1 MIRALPAV
9 LVVAFPPAVAI
20 GAPSLQ
26 DAAGSPTNLLA
37 NGGFEAGGDRP
48 DGWHLGMEG
57 RGAGSAAWEAKAAH
71 SGARC
76 VRVELTEHG
85 DYWMAD
91 QVLPEGT
98 AHQDGLYRLCGWYR
112 ASEAGVAHPTI
123 YSLNQAGEFLGAFE
137 FSLPAADGWS
147 FFDTVFRPQGGAD
160 HFRVQLRVQ
169 GSPGVVWYDDV
180 SLSEVSDAAGFA
192 AYHASL
198 AEKLRADAGALEGWW
213 SATLPT
219 QGGVEFR
226 LRGARSVRAAIKVRG
241 QVEPS
246 SDAFVGAELEFQGE
260 GKTTRV
266 SIPFM
271 PIRETAETPEGGPVE
286 RRLDVVESAPDGW
299 DGTVVLR
306 LSAHGLGPSARV
318 LAALEATPEA
328 RQALVEASLSN
339 LYESPAGEPLP
350 WAAAF
355 LGGAEPELAR
365 LAARNLNLHL
375 CGVLGAADD
384 RPGVCALDGLSKRRP
399 DQWRDDLL
407 SGDLKATDEVRLLC
421 AGAET
426 ESFQCLFVSAAPSP
440 GKLTAEMTPLQGPA
454 GAVLPSGACKVHL
467 VEYVPFAGRWWPDPL
482 LEAQPFEPPQWGPAV
497 FWVTVSIPEGQRSG
511 VYRGEL
517 VMAAERGGEARVAV
531 RVRVPEFSLTKE
543 THLNSSFWLFRAQ
556 IRRYFDLPDEPS
568 PEAYGRYINLATS
581 HRLSP
586 IDVLEGPCSP
596 LVTLYR
602 EPDGSLTYDW
612 SRWDAYLTL
621 AIDGGANTI
630 HAAWTHWMGQYF
642 SDRQPVAAIDR
653 ATGEKLSIG
662 PPHDSDEHLRYLG
675 EYISAAAEHVRSL
688 GFDGVVYV
696 QPYDEPSPEKYEEVA
711 RTLAGLGRHAPGVPR
726 LMDAVYPPALP
737 DELRQNIDLW
747 CPLSPG
753 ILNNEFE
760 REQAGG
766 DTIWWYVCCGP
777 RGQYANF
784 FTNQSVIENRM
795 LLCQTWQHK
804 VTGVLYWGLNY
815 WISWGAEVPQPRFP
829 QGRWYSSTT
838 NEHANYHGDGYFIY
852 PGPTVDAP
860 LSSIRLE
867 TLRDG
872 VEDYEYLTRL
882 AELARGRDVP
892 AEAERLLSVPP
903 EVSPSLTGFTR
914 DSDTFRRYRMR
925 LAEWIERLGHG

>member
-1 MIRALPAV
+1 MVRLLPLVLALAVLPAV
-9 LVVAFPPAVAI
+9 SMA
-20 GAPSLQ
+20 GESLSGS
-26 DAAGSPTNLLA
+26 AGSPTNLFA
-37 NGGFEAGGDRP
+37 NAGFEAGGDRP

-57 RGAGSAAWEAKAAH
+57 RGAGSATWEAKTAH

-91 QVLPEGT
+91 QVLAEGT
-98 AHQDGLYRLCGWYR
+98 AGEDGLYRLCGWYR
-112 ASEAGVAHPTI
+112 ASEPSVAHPTV
-123 YSLNQAGEFLGAFE
+123 YSLNQAGGFLGAFE
-137 FSLPAADGWS
+137 FSLPATDEWR
-147 FFDTVFRPQGGAD
+147 FFDTVFRPREGAD

-169 GSPGVVWYDDV
+169 GSPGAVWYDDV
-180 SLSEVSDAAGFA
+180 SLSEVSDAAGFI
-192 AYHASL
+192 AYHESL
-198 AEKLRADAGALEGWW
+198 AEKLRADAASLEDWW
-213 SATLPT
+213 SAIVPT
-219 QGGVEFR
+219 EGGVEFR
-226 LRGARSVRAAIKVRG
+226 LRGAHGVRAAIKVRG

-246 SDAFVGAELEFQGE
+246 SDAFVGAELEYKAA
-260 GKTTRV
+260 GKTSRV

-271 PIRETAETPEGGPVE
+271 PTPETAEMPEGEPVD
-286 RRLDVVESAPDGW
+286 RRLDLAELAPDDW
-299 DGTVVLR
+299 DGTAILR
-306 LSAHGLGPSARV
+306 LCAHGLGPSARV
-318 LAALEATPEA
+318 LAALEATREA
-328 RQALVEASLSN
+328 RQALVEAYLSN

-355 LGGAEPELAR
+355 VGDAESELAR
-365 LAARNLNLHL
+365 LAARNLSRHL
-375 CGVLGAADD
+375 RGVLGVGDE
-384 RPGVCALDGLSKRRP
+384 RPGVCAVDGLSKRRP

-407 SGDLKATDEVRLLC
+407 SGDLKAADEVRLLC

-426 ESFQCLFVSAAPSP
+426 ESFQCLFVPAAASP
-440 GKLTAEMTPLQGPA
+440 GKLTAEMTPLRAPA
-454 GAVLPSGACKVHL
+454 GAVLPSEACKVHL

-482 LEAQPFEPPQWGPAV
+482 LEAQPFEPSEWGPAV
-497 FWVTVSIPEGQRSG
+497 FWVTVSIPEGQRPG
-511 VYRGEL
+511 LYRGEL
-517 VMAAERGGEARVAV
+517 VMRAERGGKARAVV
-531 RVRVPEFSLTKE
+531 RVRVPEFSLTRE

-568 PEAYGRYINLATS
+568 PEAYGRYIDLATS

-596 LVTLYR
+596 LVTVCR
-602 EPDGSLTYDW
+602 EADGTLTYDW
-612 SRWDAYLTL
+612 SRWDAYLTR

-642 SDRQPVAAIDR
+642 SDRRPVAAIDR
-653 ATGEKLSIG
+653 ATGEKVSIG
-662 PPHDSDEHLRYLG
+662 PPHNSDEHLRYLG
-675 EYISAAAEHVRSL
+675 EYIRAATEHVRSL

-696 QPYDEPSPEKYEEVA
+696 QPYDEPSPEKCEEVA
-711 RTLAGLGRHAPGVPR
+711 RTLVGLGRHAPDVPR

-737 DELRQNIDLW
+737 DELRRNIDLW

-753 ILNNEFE
+753 ILDNEFE

-766 DTIWWYVCCGP
+766 DIIWWYVCCGP

-795 LLCQTWQHK
+795 LFCQTWQHK

-815 WISWGAEVPQPRFP
+815 WISWGAEVPEPRFP
-829 QGRWYSSTT
+829 RGPWYSSTS

-852 PGPTVDAP
+852 PGATVDAP

-872 VEDYEYLTRL
+872 VEDYEYLALL
-882 AELARGRDVP
+882 AELSRDRDVP
-892 AEAERLLSVPP
+892 AEAERLLAVPP
-903 EVSPSLTGFTR
+903 EISPSLTGYTR
-914 DSDTFRRYRMR
+914 DPDTFRRYRAR
-925 LAEWIERLGHG
+925 LAEWIERLGRG